1 MSLTFVAVIPN
12 HPKLADSLTQPKPE
26 SRTAEAIKE
35 LEGELYF
42 MKPDTIVLL
51 TSYGAQVPAAANIN
65 LASTLNGSHGATFQ
79 TDVAFA
85 AHLKEQ
91 LDIKQKKLPITIIAE
106 PTIPDEVECPL
117 RFLLNH
123 LKETKVVMISS
134 ACLTKE
140 EHFSAGDF
148 LRREA
153 LETNKRIAFI
163 ATGHLSSVSSD
174 PEKMHYQQSLDQM
187 FLSFVR
193 EKQPQ
198 KLLNINE
205 EVCNASG
212 SDLLEPMS
220 MLLGVIDKINVNP
233 EIISY
238 EQLYDQG
245 QLVLNFILK

>member
-12 HPKLADSLTQPKPE
+12 HPKLADSLALPKPE
-26 SRTAEAIKE
+26 SRTVEAIKE

-65 LASTLNGSHGATFQ
+65 LANTLQGSHGTSFP

-91 LDIKQKKLPITIIAE
+91 LDVKQKDMPITIIAE
-106 PTIPDEVECPL
+106 PKIPDEVECSL

-123 LKETKVVMISS
+123 LKDTKVVMIST

-140 EHFSAGDF
+140 DHFRVGDF

-163 ATGHLSSVSSD
+163 AAGHLSSVGSD
-174 PEKMHYQQSLDQM
+174 PDKMHYQQSLDQM
-187 FLSFVR
+187 FLTFVR
-193 EKQPQ
+193 EKQPE

-220 MLLGVIDKINVNP
+220 TLLGVIHKINVNP

-238 EQLYDQG
+238 EQVYDQG
-245 QLVLNFILK
+245 QLVLNFILR

>member
-1 MSLTFVAVIPN
+1 MSLIFAAVIPN
-12 HPKLADSLTQPKPE
+12 HPKLADSLTLPKPE
-26 SRTAEAIKE
+26 SRTAEAMKE

-65 LASTLNGSHGATFQ
+65 LANTISGAHGTSFQ

-85 AHLKEQ
+85 AHLKEE
-91 LDIKQKKLPITIIAE
+91 LDVKQKKLPITIIAE
-106 PTIPDEVECPL
+106 PRIVDEVECPL

-123 LKETKVVMISS
+123 LKDTKIVMIST

-140 EHFSAGDF
+140 DHFLAGDF

-163 ATGHLSSVSSD
+163 ASGHLSSVSSD
-174 PEKMHYQQSLDQM
+174 PEKTHYQQSLDQM

-193 EKQPQ
+193 EKKPE

-212 SDLLEPMS
+212 ADLLEPMS
-220 MLLGVIDKINVNP
+220 TLIGVIHKINVNP
-233 EIISY
+233 EIVSY
-238 EQLYDQG
+238 EQIYDQG
-245 QLVLNFILK
+245 QLVLNFIMR